1 MALARASLPSF
12 SGSVLPGMV
21 GTPQAMAVSF
31 MKDLGF
37 EITEEGKHYK
47 VTYYGDGRYQTTYAK
62 TPSDVRGGM
71 NSAQQTI
78 NIVF

>member
-1 MALARASLPSF
+1 MHNLLSINLLHNYNGM
-12 SGSVLPGMV
+12 SGRTRQGL
-21 GTPQAMAVSF
+21 
-31 MKDLGF
+31 KDLGF

-62 TPSDVRGGM
+62 TPSDVRSGI